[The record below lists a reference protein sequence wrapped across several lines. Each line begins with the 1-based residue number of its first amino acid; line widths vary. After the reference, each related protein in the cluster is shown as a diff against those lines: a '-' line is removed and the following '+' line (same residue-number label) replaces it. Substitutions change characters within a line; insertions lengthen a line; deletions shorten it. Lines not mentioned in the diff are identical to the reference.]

1 VGEDFVRAVAD
12 ENVLHSDAV
21 ILADRKLELLG
32 VRVGVELE
40 RFVRGGA
47 DRIQR
52 ARRRPVRVFVGVEFH
67 QVGEPGLLTRHVGLE
82 ALDDIA
88 PETAHGQ
95 AGW

>member
-12 ENVLHSDAV
+12 ENVLRFDAV

-47 DRIQR
+47 DRFS
-52 ARRRPVRVFVGVEFH
+52 AR
-67 QVGEPGLLTRHVGLE
+67 GEGP
-82 ALDDIA
+82 
-88 PETAHGQ
+88 
-95 AGW
+95 